1 MRKSYLVPRL
11 VLLLLVWAFFFFAFD
26 PLLKWGMI
34 KGMEKGAKA
43 KVEIASLHTTFLHP
57 SLKLTGLAVADSKD
71 EYRNLLEFSELAFAA
86 EGKPLL
92 EKKLVVDNASLS
104 GLRFG
109 TARKTSGKLAFV
121 KEEPSELVE
130 GLKKES
136 RDFALDRAADVK
148 AGAEAD
154 YKVDPAGLESVKL
167 AKQLEENYQNDYKAI
182 SGRVDATKYQD
193 GLDALKARYEK
204 AKGESNFAKQAKDY
218 ADIGKEVKKL
228 TADFKKDKAEAEAA
242 LAKAK
247 DSFKAVDEAR
257 KKDLAA
263 VMARMKLP
271 SLDTQSIA
279 RMLAGPV
286 IAEKTATGMKWVNMA
301 RKYMPSD
308 SKGVLKNE
316 AKRGRVVHFPKTE
329 SYPNFLVRKM
339 FISGELGAEDPL
351 DYKGEIYG
359 LTTQPKVYG
368 KPMTALVRGAKGARR
383 LDFKCLVDASG
394 SVLRTNSELLLSGM
408 PVKQLQLGSPSSF
421 MVDITGATGTFDGKL
436 KTEGENLDGKAA
448 ARLTGGSF
456 KPKADNIKAAPLR
469 SAVEA
474 SFAGLSSA
482 LIETGIGGTLKS
494 PRLSINTDLANALS
508 KAFSGAMG
516 AEVKK
521 AQEEA
526 QKKIDEAL
534 KPYRAK
540 LDGLAAEKQAE
551 LGGKLKDSE
560 SKISSLGDGLL
571 KNLSPAP
578 GKFKLPKFKL

>member
-1 MRKSYLVPRL
+1 MIRLSYLIPRL

-34 KGMEKGAKA
+34 KGLEKGAKA
-43 KVEIASLHTTFLHP
+43 KVEIASLHTSFLHP
-57 SLKLTGLAVADSKD
+57 SLKLAGFSVADSRD
-71 EYRNLLEFSELAFAA
+71 EYRNLVEFSELAFSA
-86 EGKPLL
+86 EGAPLL

-130 GLKKES
+130 SFKKES
-136 RDFALDRAADVK
+136 RDFALDRAADLK
-148 AGAEAD
+148 TDAARD
-154 YKVDPAGLESVKL
+154 YKVDPAELESVKL
-167 AKQLEENYQNDYKAI
+167 AKQLEESYQKDYKEI
-182 SGRVDATKYQD
+182 SARVDPKKYEA

-204 AKGESNFAKQAKDY
+204 AKGEGNIARQARDY
-218 ADIGKEVKKL
+218 AAIGKEVKQL
-228 TADFKKDKAEAEAA
+228 AAGFKKDKEEAETA

-247 DSFKAVDEAR
+247 EGFKAVDEAR

-263 VMARMKLP
+263 VMSKMKLP
-271 SLDTQSIA
+271 SMDTQSLA

-286 IAEKTATGMKWVNMA
+286 IAEKTAAGMKWINLA
-301 RKYMPSD
+301 RKYMPAG

-316 AKRGRVVHFPKTE
+316 ARRGRVVHFPRAE
-329 SYPNFLVRKM
+329 SYPNFLVRKLSV
-339 FISGELGAEDPL
+339 SGELGTEDPL
-351 DYKGEIYG
+351 DYKGEIEG
-359 LTTQPKVYG
+359 LTTQPQVYG
-368 KPMTALVRGAKGARR
+368 KPATALIKGAKGARR
-383 LDFKCLVDASG
+383 LDFRCSVDASG
-394 SVLRTNSELLLSGM
+394 NEIKTDSALLYSGM
-408 PVKQLQLGSPSSF
+408 PVRQLQLGSPSSF
-421 MVDITGATGTFDGKL
+421 MVDITGATGAFEGTL
-436 KTEGENLDGKAA
+436 RTAGENLAGKASVRLAGA
-448 ARLTGGSF
+448 AF
-456 KPKADNIKAAPLR
+456 KPKADKIKPAPLR

-482 LIETGIGGTLKS
+482 LIETGISGTIKD
-494 PRLSINTDLANALS
+494 PRLSVNTDLANALS

-540 LDGLAAEKQAE
+540 LDGLAEARQAE
-551 LGGKLKDSE
+551 LGGKLKDAE
-560 SKISSLGDGLL
+560 SRISGLGDGLL
-571 KNLSPAP
+571 KNLVP
-578 GKFKLPKFKL
+578 GKLKLPKFKL

>member
-1 MRKSYLVPRL
+1 MRKSYLLPRL
-11 VLLLLVWAFFFFAFD
+11 ILLALVWAFFFFAFD

-34 KGMEKGAKA
+34 KGVEKGAKA
-43 KVEIASLHTTFLHP
+43 KAEIASLHTTFLPP
-57 SLKLTGLAVADSKD
+57 SLKLTGFAVADAKD
-71 EYRNLLEFSELAFAA
+71 EYKNLLEFSELAFAA

-92 EKKLVVDNASLS
+92 EKKLVVDKAALS

-130 GLKKES
+130 GFKKES

-148 AGAEAD
+148 AGAVED
-154 YKVDPAGLESVKL
+154 YKVDPSELGSVKL
-167 AKQLEENYQNDYKAI
+167 AKQLEESYQKDYQDI
-182 SGRVDATKYQD
+182 SARVDTKKYEA
-193 GLDALKARYEK
+193 GLEALKARYEK

-242 LAKAK
+242 LAKAR

-257 KKDLAA
+257 KQDLAA

-271 SLDTQSIA
+271 SLDTQSLA

-286 IAEKTATGMKWVNMA
+286 IAEKTATVMKWVAMG
-301 RKYMPSD
+301 RKYMPSN

-316 AKRGRVVHFPKTE
+316 ARRGREVHFPKAE
-329 SYPNFLVRKM
+329 SYPNFLVRTL
-339 FISGELGAEDPL
+339 SVTGELGTEDPL
-351 DYKGEIYG
+351 EYKGAIEG
-359 LTTQPKVYG
+359 LTTQPQVYG
-368 KPMTALVRGAKGARR
+368 KPTTAVIKGAKGARR
-383 LDFKCLVDASG
+383 LDFRASLDASG
-394 SVLRTNSELLLSGM
+394 AEIKTDSALLYTGM
-408 PVKQLQLGSPSSF
+408 PVSQLQLGSPSSF
-421 MVDITGATGTFDGKL
+421 MVDITGGTGAFEGGL
-436 KTEGENLDGKAA
+436 KTAGENLAGKAA
-448 ARLTGGSF
+448 LRLAGASF

-469 SAVEA
+469 SAVES

-482 LIETGIGGTLKS
+482 YIGADISGTIKD
-494 PRLSINTDLANALS
+494 PKLSVNTDLANALS

-521 AQEEA
+521 AQAEA

-534 KPYRAK
+534 KPYRSK
-540 LDGLAAEKQAE
+540 LDDTAAAKQAE
-551 LGGKLKDSE
+551 LGGKLKEAE
-560 SKISSLGDGLL
+560 SRISGLGDGLL
-571 KNLSPAP
+571 KNLTP
-578 GKFKLPKFKL
+578 GKMKLPKFKL

>member
-1 MRKSYLVPRL
+1 MRKSYLLPRL
-11 VLLLLVWAFFFFAFD
+11 ILLALVWAFFFFAFD

-34 KGMEKGAKA
+34 KGVEKGAKA
-43 KVEIASLHTTFLHP
+43 KAEIASLHTTFLPP
-57 SLKLTGLAVADSKD
+57 SLKLTGFAVADAKD
-71 EYRNLLEFSELAFAA
+71 EYKNLLEFSELAFAA

-92 EKKLVVDNASLS
+92 EKKLVVDKAALS

-130 GLKKES
+130 GFKKES

-148 AGAEAD
+148 AGAVED
-154 YKVDPAGLESVKL
+154 YKVDPSELGSVKL
-167 AKQLEENYQNDYKAI
+167 AKQLEESYQKDYQDI
-182 SGRVDATKYQD
+182 SARVDTKKYEA
-193 GLDALKARYEK
+193 GLEALKARYEK

-242 LAKAK
+242 LAKAR

-257 KKDLAA
+257 KQDLAA

-271 SLDTQSIA
+271 SLDTQSLA

-286 IAEKTATGMKWVNMA
+286 IAEKTATVMKWVAMG
-301 RKYMPSD
+301 RKYMPSN

-316 AKRGRVVHFPKTE
+316 ARRGREVHFPKAE
-329 SYPNFLVRKM
+329 SYPNFLVRTL
-339 FISGELGAEDPL
+339 SV
-351 DYKGEIYG
+351 
-359 LTTQPKVYG
+359 TTQPQVYG
-368 KPMTALVRGAKGARR
+368 KPTTAVIKGAKGARR
-383 LDFKCLVDASG
+383 LDFRASLDASG
-394 SVLRTNSELLLSGM
+394 AEIKTDSALLYTGM
-408 PVKQLQLGSPSSF
+408 PVSQLQLGSPSSF
-421 MVDITGATGTFDGKL
+421 MVDITGGTGAFEGGL
-436 KTEGENLDGKAA
+436 KTAGENLAGKAA
-448 ARLTGGSF
+448 LRLAGASF

-469 SAVEA
+469 SAVES

-482 LIETGIGGTLKS
+482 YIGADISGTIKD
-494 PRLSINTDLANALS
+494 PKLSVNTDLANALS

-521 AQEEA
+521 AQAEA

-534 KPYRAK
+534 KPYRSK
-540 LDGLAAEKQAE
+540 LDDTAAAKQAE
-551 LGGKLKDSE
+551 LGGKLKEAE
-560 SKISSLGDGLL
+560 SRISGLGDGLL
-571 KNLSPAP
+571 KNLTP
-578 GKFKLPKFKL
+578 GKMKLPKFKL